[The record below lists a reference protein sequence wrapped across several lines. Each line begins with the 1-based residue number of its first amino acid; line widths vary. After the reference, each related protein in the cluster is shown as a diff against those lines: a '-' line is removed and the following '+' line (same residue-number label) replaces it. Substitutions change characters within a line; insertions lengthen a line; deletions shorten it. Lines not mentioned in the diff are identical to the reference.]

1 MESAPRPV
9 FLGPRFLAAFQ
20 FAAQKHDGQTRKA
33 KSVPY
38 LAHLMSVSSIVLEAG
53 GNEDCAIAALLHD
66 VVEDCGGR
74 PMLREVE
81 DRFGPDVARMVEG
94 CTDSFEDPKPP
105 WRQRKDEYLSRLLKE
120 DSDTRLVS
128 AADKIDNA
136 RSVLRDYRIHG
147 EAVWARFNGGR
158 DGTLW
163 YYRALADEFNRSPA
177 DMLNSELE
185 RIVSELE
192 RVTAGK

>member
-105 WRQRKDEYLSRLLKE
+105 WRQRKDEYLSRLPKE

-158 DGTLW
+158 AGTLW

>member
-105 WRQRKDEYLSRLLKE
+105 WRQRKDEYLSRLLK
-120 DSDTRLVS
+120 
-128 AADKIDNA
+128 
-136 RSVLRDYRIHG
+136 
-147 EAVWARFNGGR
+147 
-158 DGTLW
+158 
-163 YYRALADEFNRSPA
+163 
-177 DMLNSELE
+177 
-185 RIVSELE
+185 
-192 RVTAGK
+192 

>member
-33 KSVPY
+33 KLVPY

-81 DRFGPDVARMVEG
+81 DWFGPMSHAWSGMYGLVQ
-94 CTDSFEDPKPP
+94 DPKPP
-105 WRQRKDEYLSRLLKE
+105 WRQRKEEYLSRLLKE

-177 DMLNSELE
+177 DMLNSE
-185 RIVSELE
+185 
-192 RVTAGK
+192 

>member
-33 KSVPY
+33 KLVPY

>member
-105 WRQRKDEYLSRLLKE
+105 WRQRKDEYLSRLSNE
-120 DSDTRLVS
+120 NSDTRLVS

-158 DGTLW
+158 EGTLW